1 MKHYKCL
8 DKIGRKSRVWCIG
21 CRTRGLGTLAMKC
34 LHRGINYGEVECF
47 REPRCLEA
55 CQGYPYLVEHP
66 TTHRE
71 MKRGGDGRACP
82 CCYVV
87 MEYINRSSL
96 VRVMQEERRD
106 N

>member
-21 CRTRGLGTLAMKC
+21 CRTQGLGTLAVKC

-71 MKRGGDGRACP
+71 MKRGDDGRACP

>member
-21 CRTRGLGTLAMKC
+21 
-34 LHRGINYGEVECF
+34 GINYGKVECF

-55 CQGYPYLVEHP
+55 CQGHPYLVEHP

-82 CCYVV
+82 CCYVM

-96 VRVMQEERRD
+96 VRVVQEERRD